1 MRGLLGFIRQY
12 GFEEALRA
20 DLLRDGL
27 SLDDLGR
34 QFSWVDLAAYVKYS
48 RPDSALAYVNANPP
62 VDPATV
68 PTQGTLTSIKD
79 RIAAKRA
86 EARLRAVES
95 ETVAHNR
102 RDRKEQ
108 A

>member
-1 MRGLLGFIRQY
+1 M
-12 GFEEALRA
+12 
-20 DLLRDGL
+20 RDGL

-34 QFSWVDLAAYVKYS
+34 QFSWVDLRSYIKYS
-48 RPDSALAYVNANPP
+48 RPDSALAFVNEKPP

-79 RIAAKRA
+79 RLAEKRA
-86 EARLRAVES
+86 EAKLRAVES
-95 ETVAHNR
+95 EAVAHNR
-102 RDRKEQ
+102 RDRKKQ

>member
-1 MRGLLGFIRQY
+1 M
-12 GFEEALRA
+12 
-20 DLLRDGL
+20 RDGL

-34 QFSWVDLAAYVKYS
+34 QFSWVDLRSYIKYS
-48 RPDSALAYVNANPP
+48 RPDSALAFVNENPP

-79 RIAAKRA
+79 RLASKRA
-86 EARLRAVES
+86 EARLREVES

-102 RDRKEQ
+102 RDRKKQ

>member
-1 MRGLLGFIRQY
+1 M
-12 GFEEALRA
+12 
-20 DLLRDGL
+20 RDGL

-34 QFSWVDLAAYVKYS
+34 QFSWVDLKSYIKYS
-48 RPDSALAYVNANPP
+48 RQDSALVYVQQNPP

-79 RIAAKRA
+79 RLAAKRDA
-86 EARLRAVES
+86 LRDAES
-95 ETVAHNR
+95 EVVSHNR
-102 RDRKEQ
+102 RDRVKG

>member
-1 MRGLLGFIRQY
+1 M
-12 GFEEALRA
+12 
-20 DLLRDGL
+20 RDGL

-34 QFSWVDLAAYVKYS
+34 QFSWVDLAAYVRYS
-48 RPDSALAYVNANPP
+48 RPDSALAFVNENPP

-79 RIAAKRA
+79 RLAAKRA
-86 EARLRAVES
+86 ELRDAES
-95 ETVAHNR
+95 EVVSHNR
-102 RDRKEQ
+102 RDRVKG

>member
-1 MRGLLGFIRQY
+1 M
-12 GFEEALRA
+12 
-20 DLLRDGL
+20 RDGL

-34 QFSWVDLAAYVKYS
+34 QFSWVGLKSYIRYS
-48 RPDSALAYVNANPP
+48 RQDSALVYVQQNPP

-79 RIAAKRA
+79 RLAAKRA

-95 ETVAHNR
+95 EAVAHNR
-102 RDRKEQ
+102 RDRK

>member
-1 MRGLLGFIRQY
+1 M
-12 GFEEALRA
+12 
-20 DLLRDGL
+20 RDGL

-34 QFSWVDLAAYVKYS
+34 QFSWVDIAAYIKYS

-68 PTQGTLTSIKD
+68 PTQGTLLSIKD

-95 ETVAHNR
+95 EAVAHNR

>member
-1 MRGLLGFIRQY
+1 M
-12 GFEEALRA
+12 
-20 DLLRDGL
+20 RDGL

-34 QFSWVDLAAYVKYS
+34 QFSWVDMAAYIKYS

-68 PTQGTLTSIKD
+68 PTQGTLLSIKD

-86 EARLRAVES
+86 QLAGAES
-95 ETVAHNR
+95 EVVSHNR

>member
-1 MRGLLGFIRQY
+1 MM
-12 GFEEALRA
+12 
-20 DLLRDGL
+20 RDGL

-34 QFSWVDLAAYVKYS
+34 QFSWVDLKSYIKYS
-48 RPDSALAYVNANPP
+48 RQDSALVYVQRNPP

-79 RIAAKRA
+79 RLAAKRA
-86 EARLRAVES
+86 ELADAGS
-95 ETVAHNR
+95 EVVSHNR
-102 RDRKEQ
+102 RDRKKQ